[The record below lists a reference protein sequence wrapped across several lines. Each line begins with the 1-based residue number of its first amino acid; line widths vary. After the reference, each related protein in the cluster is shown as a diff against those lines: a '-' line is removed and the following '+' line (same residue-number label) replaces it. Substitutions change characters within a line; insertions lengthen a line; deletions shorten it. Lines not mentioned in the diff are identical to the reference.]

1 SISAFSQESFFII
14 ERKVSFFVAQRTC
27 QLIFQPQNGKARRS
41 EMSGNL
47 PNEAPHRKQQGMRT
61 IRQQGCEFQMAHDLK
76 HGSKSNKD

>member
-1 SISAFSQESFFII
+1 
-14 ERKVSFFVAQRTC
+14 
-27 QLIFQPQNGKARRS
+27 
-41 EMSGNL
+41 MSGNL